1 MSACATDTMRIV
13 RIEAKR
19 QANASAQKRYRERQR
34 KKSGDM
40 QRELDN
46 NLLLANQVVLL
57 EEKLAMRDLEVSVLR
72 QRMQQAQAQASAF
85 IGIEYGSSM
94 LCGMGACAGEM
105 GSDNSM
111 WDWRE
116 EPIFFKPV

>member
-1 MSACATDTMRIV
+1 MSACATDTIRIV
-13 RIEAKR
+13 RDEAKR
-19 QANASAQKRYRERQR
+19 QANASAQKRYRERQK

-57 EEKLAMRDLEVSVLR
+57 EEKLAMRDLEVSLLR
-72 QRMQQAQAQASAF
+72 QRMQQAQAQ
-85 IGIEYGSSM
+85 IEYGSSM
-94 LCGMGACAGEM
+94 LCGMGACGGET

>member
-1 MSACATDTMRIV
+1 MPIV
-13 RIEAKR
+13 RTEAKR

-72 QRMQQAQAQASAF
+72 QRTQQAQAQASAF

-94 LCGMGACAGEM
+94 LCGMGACGGET